1 MKKLILLFILTAF
14 NCVFSQSIISVSPN
28 NANRGQNLGVLI
40 TGQDIDFSETSST
53 TSVSIIDQYSNILSA
68 TSLEVYYDEIYAY
81 FSIPSYAIAGQYD
94 VNVNDTEGSFD
105 MTLTNGFTIN
115 NAFTYTIQ
123 GNIRYDSNSNGCDP
137 SDSYLPNQKLIYTNG
152 SNSGNLIANETGF
165 YSFYDVQVGNNSF
178 SPVIENQSY
187 FTITPPS
194 ASVTISAAN
203 NLFVQDF
210 CISPNGIHNDLE
222 ISIFPVT
229 SALPGFDAKY
239 KIIYKNKG
247 THLQNGSVS
256 LEFGDSVMD
265 LISALPVI
273 SSQTTNIL
281 NWSFSNLL
289 PFETREIFVTMN
301 INSPMETPSVNAG
314 NLLAFNAII
323 NGATDETPSDN
334 TSALTQTVV
343 GSYDPNDKTC
353 VEGVNLPVYKV
364 GEYVHYVIRFENTGT
379 ANAENIVIR
388 DVIDTSKFDI
398 SSLISLSGSASY
410 ITRITNTNQVEF
422 IFENINLSFDNVN
435 NDGYVAFKIKTK
447 STLVDG
453 DTFSNTANI
462 YFDYNFP
469 IVTNTYT
476 TLVYNPLNIN
486 TFDFSSVFS
495 LSPVPTKDKLTITC
509 NQEIKISS
517 ISIYNTIGQL
527 VQVSS
532 NPLKTIDVTG
542 LKTGNYFIKIIS
554 DKGTATGKFIKE

>member
-229 SALPGFDAKY
+229 SARPGFDAKY